1 VATFRLKGQ
10 DEICRETP
18 KKCGKKYDERA
29 MMNFL
34 KRALLALLLL
44 EFPVGVL
51 AGEDGLRGPVTN
63 LPLPRFVSMKA
74 EKANV
79 RRGPGL
85 TQKVDWVFTR
95 KNMPLQVVAEY
106 GNWRR
111 VLDIDGAGGWIHF
124 SLLSGVRTVIV
135 QKDYTPLRSS
145 AAVGADPNAYAEQGV
160 VAFLVKCRPRWC
172 QIKVRGQWGWVLK
185 TEIWGEAP
193 DKIAKN

>member
-1 VATFRLKGQ
+1 
-10 DEICRETP
+10 
-18 KKCGKKYDERA
+18 
-29 MMNFL
+29 MSFL
-34 KRALLALLLL
+34 KCALLALLLIGL
-44 EFPVGVL
+44 PAGVW
-51 AGEDGLRGPVTN
+51 ASEDGARGSVTN

-74 EKANV
+74 DKANV

-111 VLDIDGAGGWIHF
+111 VHDVDGAGGWIHF

-145 AAVGADPNAYAEQGV
+145 AVVGADPNAYAEQGV
-160 VAFLVKCRPRWC
+160 VAFLVKCHPNWC
-172 QIKVRGQWGWVLK
+172 QIKAGGQRGWVLK
-185 TEIWGEAP
+185 SEIWGEVP
-193 DKIAKN
+193 DKVGKN